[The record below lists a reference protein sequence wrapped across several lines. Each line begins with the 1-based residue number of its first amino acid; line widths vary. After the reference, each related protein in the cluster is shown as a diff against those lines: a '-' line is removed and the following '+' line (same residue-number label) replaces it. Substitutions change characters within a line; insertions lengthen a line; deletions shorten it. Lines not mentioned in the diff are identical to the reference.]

1 MKRILIKTLTCT
13 IALALTVFVT
23 VGYAEWGS
31 NSKPCNEGEEGQRKG
46 KGRHEE
52 IAKMLNLTPEQ
63 EELTSQH
70 RKQHRKKMK
79 EISQAL
85 KEKRKALYQELEKY
99 DGDQAKIASLAAEV
113 KALLAKK
120 VDSRVESILAMKQ
133 ILTPEQFEKLQT
145 DVKKKAGQRHGK
157 RHGKGRGR

>member
-1 MKRILIKTLTCT
+1 
-13 IALALTVFVT
+13 
-23 VGYAEWGS
+23 
-31 NSKPCNEGEEGQRKG
+31 
-46 KGRHEE
+46 
-52 IAKMLNLTPEQ
+52 
-63 EELTSQH
+63 
-70 RKQHRKKMK
+70 MK